1 MAAEHLSIDLETYS
15 SVDIRKSGLYKYVQS
30 PDFEILLFAFSFN
43 GESVRVID
51 LKAECIPDNVIDAL
65 LSENVIKHAYNAAFE
80 WYCLSKY
87 LSVSEPL
94 KWLSQWRCTQLHGL
108 YLGYPKGLAAI
119 GEALGLS
126 SDRKKMSVGDSLINY
141 FCKPC
146 NPTKSNGMRTRN
158 LPQHS
163 PERWALFKEYCRRDV
178 ETEMT
183 VEKMLSAFPVPD
195 DVQRQWELDLRINAY
210 GVRLDAELMNGAI
223 ECSEQINSALTEE
236 AARLTGLS
244 NPKSVKQLKEWLEK
258 ETDTEIGSLN
268 KQTVSELLAGVPQAT
283 LAPQEN
289 ARRVLEIRQ
298 ELGKTS
304 VTKYRAM
311 QNAICA
317 DGRARGLIQFYGA
330 NRTGRWAGRLI
341 QVQNLPRTYLENL
354 DLARKLV
361 KDRDVFMLKFRY
373 GNVPDV
379 LSQLIRTAFI
389 PSKGNRFVVA
399 DFSAIEARVIAWL
412 AGESWRQ
419 EVFATHGKI
428 YEASASQMFHVP
440 IERIKKGNPEY
451 ALRAKGK
458 VAELALGY
466 QGSVGA
472 LKNMGADKMGLSDEE
487 LTEIVARW
495 RAASPRI
502 KDLWY
507 SLEQAALTAVRDCV
521 PVGVRGLILAR
532 EGDYANGLDFLTVR
546 LPSGRKLYYPQP
558 TIADN
563 DFGKPAVHYMGT
575 NGDSKKWTRLSTYGG
590 KLTENIVQAIA
601 RDCLAV
607 TLERLEH
614 AGYQTVMHI
623 HDEAVV
629 DCPADRADIDTLC
642 ALMKQPIPWA
652 EGLVLNAEGFVGDYY
667 KKE

>member
-1 MAAEHLSIDLETYS
+1 MAIDHLSIDIETYS
-15 SVDIRKSGLYKYVQS
+15 SVDIKKSGLYKYVQS

-43 GESVRVID
+43 GEPVRIVD
-51 LKAECIPDNVIDAL
+51 LTQEKLPPRIISAL
-65 LSENVIKHAYNAAFE
+65 VDPNVIKHAYNAAFE

-87 LSVSEPL
+87 LG
-94 KWLSQWRCTQLHGL
+94 KRDYIAWLSQWRCTQLHGL
-108 YLGYPKGLAAI
+108 YLGYPAGLAAI
-119 GEALGLS
+119 GEALGLP
-126 SDRKKMSVGDSLINY
+126 SDKKKMSVGTALINY

-146 NPTKSNGMRTRN
+146 SPTRANGMRTRN

-163 PERWALFKEYCRRDV
+163 HERWELFKQYCCRDV

-183 VEKMLSAFPVPD
+183 VDRRLSGFPVPD
-195 DVQRQWELDLRINAY
+195 DIQRQWELDQRINAY
-210 GVRLDAELMNGAI
+210 GVRLDTELMNGAI
-223 ECSEQINSALTEE
+223 ECSEQITATLMEE
-236 AARLTGLS
+236 AAQLTGIN
-244 NPKSVKQLKEWLEK
+244 NPKSITQLKEWLED
-258 ETDTEIGSLN
+258 ETDDEVPSLN
-268 KQTVSELLAGVPQAT
+268 KQTVSDLIKKLPVSK
-283 LAPQEN
+283 

-304 VTKYRAM
+304 VSKYKAM
-311 QNAICA
+311 SSAICA

-330 NRTGRWAGRLI
+330 CRTGRWAGRLV
-341 QVQNLPRTYLENL
+341 QVHNLPRPVFEHINL
-354 DLARKLV
+354 DLARELV
-361 KDRDVFMLKFRY
+361 QKRDSFMIKYLY
-373 GNVPDV
+373 GSVPDL
-379 LSQLIRTAFI
+379 LSTLIRTTFI
-389 PSKGNRFVVA
+389 PSAGNKFVVA
-399 DFSAIEARVIAWL
+399 DFSAIEARVISWL

-466 QGSVGA
+466 QGGVPA
-472 LKNMGADKMGLSDEE
+472 LKKIGADKMGLSDEE
-487 LTEIVARW
+487 LSDIVFRW
-495 RAASPRI
+495 RQANPRI

-507 SLEQAALTAVRDCV
+507 KINGAALTAVQDCV
-521 PVGVRGLILAR
+521 PVGVQGLILAR
-532 EGDYANGLDFLTVR
+532 ECDVGNGLDFLTAQ
-546 LPSGRKLYYPQP
+546 LPSGRKLFYPQP
-558 TIADN
+558 SIVTN
-563 DFGKPAVHYMGT
+563 RFGEPSVAFKRQKGKAWC
-575 NGDSKKWTRLSTYGG
+575 DEETYGG

-607 TLERLEH
+607 TLERIEN
-614 AGYQTVMHI
+614 AGFQTVMHI

-629 DCPADRADIDTLC
+629 DCPAERADLEVLC

-652 EGLVLNAEGFVGDYY
+652 AGLVLNADGFVGDYY

>member
-1 MAAEHLSIDLETYS
+1 MAVNLSIDIETYS

-30 PDFEILLFAFSFN
+30 PDFEVMLFAYSFD
-43 GESVRVID
+43 GEPVRIVD
-51 LKAECIPDNVIDAL
+51 LTKEQLPPEIIAALNNPDI
-65 LSENVIKHAYNAAFE
+65 IKHAYNAAFE

-87 LSVSEPL
+87 LS
-94 KWLSQWRCTQLHGL
+94 KRDYIAWLSQWRCTQLHGL
-108 YLGYPKGLAAI
+108 YLGYPSGLAAI
-119 GEALGLS
+119 GEALGLPA
-126 SDRKKMSVGDSLINY
+126 DKKKMSIGSSLISY

-146 NPTKSNGMRTRN
+146 SPTRTNGNRSRN
-158 LPQHS
+158 LPQHA
-163 PERWALFKEYCRRDV
+163 PERWELFKEYCRRDV

-183 VEKMLSAFPVPD
+183 VERMLSAFPVPD
-195 DVQRQWELDLRINAY
+195 EVQLQWELDQRINAY
-210 GVRLDAELMNGAI
+210 GVRLDTELMNGAI
-223 ECSEQINSALTEE
+223 DCSEQINAALMDE

-258 ETDTEIGSLN
+258 ETDCEIDSLN
-268 KQTVSELLAGVPQAT
+268 KQAVSELLDGVP
-283 LAPQEN
+283 PQN
-289 ARRVLEIRQ
+289 VRRVLEIRQ

-317 DGRARGLIQFYGA
+317 DERARGLIQFYGA

-354 DLARKLV
+354 DLARDLV
-361 KDRDVFMLKFRY
+361 KSRDVFMLKLRY
-373 GNVPDV
+373 GNIPDI

-389 PSKGNRFVVA
+389 PSDGNRFVVA

-451 ALRAKGK
+451 SLRAKGK

-466 QGSVGA
+466 QGAVGA
-472 LKNMGADKMGLSDEE
+472 LKAMGADKMGLSDEE
-487 LTEIVARW
+487 LSDIVLRW
-495 RAASPRI
+495 REASPRI

-521 PVGVRGLILAR
+521 PCVVRGLIIAR
-532 EGDYANGLDFLTVR
+532 EGDYANGLDFLTVQ

-563 DFGKPAVHYMGT
+563 DFGKPAVHYMGV

-607 TLERLEH
+607 TLERLEN
-614 AGYQTVMHI
+614 AGFRTVMHI

-629 DCPADRADIDTLC
+629 DCPSDRADLSVLC
-642 ALMKQPIPWA
+642 GLMKQPIPWA
-652 EGLVLNAEGFVGDYY
+652 DGLVLNADGFVGDYY

>member
-1 MAAEHLSIDLETYS
+1 MAVKHLSVDLETYS

-30 PDFEILLFAFSFN
+30 PDFEILLLAYSFD
-43 GESVRVID
+43 GEPVQVVD
-51 LKAECIPDNVIDAL
+51 LTAERIPDSVIEAL
-65 LSENVIKHAYNAAFE
+65 LSADVIKHAYNAAFE

-87 LSVSEPL
+87 LSVPAPL

-108 YLGYPKGLAAI
+108 YLGYPAGLATI
-119 GEALGLS
+119 GEALGLP
-126 SDRKKMSVGDSLINY
+126 SDKKKMGVGVSLINY

-146 NPTKSNGMRTRN
+146 SPTKANGMRTRN
-158 LPQHS
+158 YPKHS
-163 PERWALFKEYCRRDV
+163 PERWELFKEYCRRDV

-183 VEKMLSAFPVPD
+183 VEKMLSAFPVPE
-195 DVQRQWELDLRINAY
+195 DVQRQWELDQRINAY
-210 GVRLDAELMNGAI
+210 GVRLDTELMNGAI

-268 KQTVSELLAGVPQAT
+268 KQTVSELLAGVP
-283 LAPQEN
+283 PEN
-289 ARRVLEIRQ
+289 ARRMLEIRQ

-317 DGRARGLIQFYGA
+317 DNRARGLIQFYGA

-354 DLARKLV
+354 DLARALV
-361 KDRDVFMLKFRY
+361 KECDVFMLKFRY
-373 GNVPDV
+373 GNVPDI

-389 PSKGNRFVVA
+389 PSEGRRFVVA

-451 ALRAKGK
+451 AYRAKGK

-472 LKNMGADKMGLSDEE
+472 LKAMGADKMGLSDEE
-487 LTEIVARW
+487 LSDIVQRW

-507 SLEQAALTAVRDCV
+507 KLEEAALTAVRDCV
-521 PVGVRGLILAR
+521 PVGVRGLIIAR
-532 EGDYANGLDFLTVR
+532 EGDFGSGLDFLTVR

-558 TIADN
+558 TIACN
-563 DFGKPAVHYMGT
+563 EFNKPAVHYMGMS
-575 NGDSKKWTRLSTYGG
+575 GESKKWTRLSTYGG

-607 TLERLEH
+607 TLERLEA
-614 AGYQTVMHI
+614 AGFQTVMHI

-629 DCPADRADIDTLC
+629 DAPAERADLEALC
-642 ALMKQPIPWA
+642 ELMKQPIPWA
-652 EGLVLNAEGFVGDYY
+652 SGLVLNADGFVGDYY

>member
-1 MAAEHLSIDLETYS
+1 MAVNHLSIDLETYS
-15 SVDIRKSGLYKYVQS
+15 SVDIKKSGLYKYVQS
-30 PDFEILLFAFSFN
+30 PDFELLLFAFSFN
-43 GESVRVID
+43 GEPVRVID
-51 LKAECIPDNVIDAL
+51 LKTACIPDSVIGAL
-65 LSENVIKHAYNAAFE
+65 FDENVIKHAYNAAFE

-87 LSVSEPL
+87 FSIAEPL

-108 YLGYPKGLAAI
+108 YLGYPAGLAAI
-119 GEALGLS
+119 GEALGLPN
-126 SDRKKMSVGDSLINY
+126 DKKKMGVGVSLINY

-146 NPTKSNGMRTRN
+146 NPTRTNGMRTRN
-158 LPQHS
+158 YPQHS

-183 VEKMLSAFPVPD
+183 VERMLSAFPVPA
-195 DVQRQWELDLRINAY
+195 DVQKQWELDLRINSY
-210 GVRLDAELMNGAI
+210 GVRLDTELMNGAI
-223 ECSEQINSALTEE
+223 ECSEQLNGELVEE

-244 NPKSVKQLKEWLEK
+244 NPKSVKQLKDWLEK
-258 ETDTEIGSLN
+258 ETLEDISSLN
-268 KQTVSELLAGVPQAT
+268 KETVAALKKTVPQDK
-283 LAPQEN
+283 

-317 DGRARGLIQFYGA
+317 DDRARGLIQFYGA

-341 QVQNLPRTYLENL
+341 QAQNLPRTYLENL

-361 KDRDVFMLKFRY
+361 KERDVFMLKFRY
-373 GNVPDV
+373 RNVPDV
-379 LSQLIRTAFI
+379 LSQLIRTTFI
-389 PSKGNRFVVA
+389 PSDGHKFVVA

-440 IERIKKGNPEY
+440 IEYIKKGNPEY

-466 QGSVGA
+466 QGGVGA
-472 LKNMGADKMGLSDEE
+472 LKNMGADKMGLSDDE
-487 LTEIVARW
+487 LSDIVQRW
-495 RAASPRI
+495 RTASPRI
-502 KDLWY
+502 RDLWY
-507 SLEQAALTAVRDCV
+507 KLEEAALTAVLECV
-521 PVGVRGLILAR
+521 PVGVRGLIIAR
-532 EGDYANGLDFLTVR
+532 ESDPIHGLDFLTVQ
-546 LPSGRKLYYPQP
+546 LPSGRKIYYPQP
-558 TIADN
+558 TIACN
-563 DFGKPAVHYMGT
+563 EFNKPAVHYMGSNSKS
-575 NGDSKKWTRLSTYGG
+575 NGEKWIRLSTYGG

-607 TLERLEH
+607 TLERLEN

-629 DCPADRADIDTLC
+629 DCPAERADLNTLC
-642 ALMKQPIPWA
+642 ELMKQPISWA
-652 EGLVLNAEGFVGDYY
+652 SGLVLNADGFVGDYY

>member
-1 MAAEHLSIDLETYS
+1 MEVKHLKHLSIDIETYS

-30 PDFEILLFAFSFN
+30 PDFEILLFAYSFD
-43 GESVRVID
+43 GEPVRIID
-51 LKAECIPDNVIDAL
+51 LTNNAL
-65 LSENVIKHAYNAAFE
+65 PSEIIVALHSPNYIKHAYNAAFE
-80 WYCLSKY
+80 WYCLSTY
-87 LSVSEPL
+87 LG
-94 KWLSQWRCTQLHGL
+94 KRNYIDWLSQWRCTMLHGL
-108 YLGYPKGLAAI
+108 YLGYPQGLAAI
-119 GEALGLS
+119 GETLGLP
-126 SDRKKMSVGDSLINY
+126 SDKKKMGIGSSLINY

-146 NPTKSNGMRTRN
+146 KSTRTNGFRSRN
-158 LPQHS
+158 YPRHA
-163 PERWALFKEYCRRDV
+163 PDKWELFKEYCCRDV

-183 VEKMLSAFPVPD
+183 VERMLSAFPVPD
-195 DVQRQWELDLRINAY
+195 EVQRQWELDQRINAY
-210 GVRLDAELMNGAI
+210 GVRLDTELMNGAI
-223 ECSEQINSALTEE
+223 ECSEQINAELMSE
-236 AARLTGLS
+236 AERLTGLS
-244 NPKSVKQLKEWLEK
+244 NPKSIKQLKGWLEK
-258 ETDTEIGSLN
+258 ETDSEIGSLD
-268 KQTVSELLAGVPQAT
+268 KQSVSELLDGIPQ
-283 LAPQEN
+283 QN
-289 ARRVLEIRQ
+289 VRRVLEIRQ

-311 QNAICA
+311 ANALCG

-341 QVQNLPRTYLENL
+341 QVQNLPRTYIESL
-354 DLARKLV
+354 DLARDLAKS
-361 KDRDVFMLKFRY
+361 RDVFMLKFLY
-373 GNVPDV
+373 GNVPDI

-389 PSKGNRFVVA
+389 PSPGNKFAVA

-440 IERIKKGNPEY
+440 IERIKKENPEY

-472 LKNMGADKMGLSDEE
+472 LKAMGADKMGLSDEE
-487 LTEIVARW
+487 LLEIVERW
-495 RAASPRI
+495 RLASPRI

-507 SLEQAALTAVRDCV
+507 SLEQAALSAVRDCV

-532 EGDYANGLDFLTVR
+532 ECDPANGLDFLTVR

-558 TIADN
+558 TISEN
-563 DFGKPAVHYMGT
+563 DFGKPAVHYLGI
-575 NGDSKKWTRLSTYGG
+575 NGDGKKWTRLSTYGG

-607 TLERLEH
+607 TLERLEN
-614 AGYQTVMHI
+614 AGFQTVMHI

-629 DCPADRADIDTLC
+629 DCPPELADLEALC
-642 ALMKQPIPWA
+642 GLMKQPIPWA
-652 EGLVLNAEGFVGDYY
+652 PGLILNADGFVGDYY

>member
-1 MAAEHLSIDLETYS
+1 MEAKHLKHLSIDIETYS
-15 SVDIRKSGLYKYVQS
+15 SVDIRKSGLYKYAQS
-30 PDFEILLFAFSFN
+30 PDFEILLFAYSFD
-43 GESVRVID
+43 GAPVRIVD
-51 LKAECIPDNVIDAL
+51 LTNNALPSEIIVALHSPDCV
-65 LSENVIKHAYNAAFE
+65 KHAYNAAFE

-87 LSVSEPL
+87 LGKRDYIE
-94 KWLSQWRCTQLHGL
+94 WLSQWRCTMLHGL
-108 YLGYPKGLAAI
+108 YLGYPQGLAAI
-119 GEALGLS
+119 GEALGLP
-126 SDRKKMSVGDSLINY
+126 SDKKKMGIGSSLINY

-146 NPTKSNGMRTRN
+146 KSTRTNGFRSRN
-158 LPQHS
+158 YPHHA
-163 PERWALFKEYCRRDV
+163 PDKWELFKKYCRRDV

-183 VEKMLSAFPVPD
+183 VERMLSAFPVPD
-195 DVQRQWELDLRINAY
+195 EVQRQWELDQRINAY
-210 GVRLDAELMNGAI
+210 GVRLDTELMNGAI
-223 ECSEQINSALTEE
+223 ECSEQINAELMSE
-236 AARLTGLS
+236 AERLTGLS
-244 NPKSVKQLKEWLEK
+244 NPKSVKQLKGWLEK
-258 ETDTEIGSLN
+258 ETDSEIESLD
-268 KQTVSELLAGVPQAT
+268 KQSVSELLSGVPQ
-283 LAPQEN
+283 QN
-289 ARRVLEIRQ
+289 VRRVLEIRQ

-311 QNAICA
+311 ANALCQ

-341 QVQNLPRTYLENL
+341 QVQNLPRTYIESL
-354 DLARKLV
+354 DLARDLAKS
-361 KDRDVFMLKFRY
+361 RDVFMLKFLY
-373 GNVPDV
+373 GNVPDI

-389 PSKGNRFVVA
+389 PSPGNKFAVA

-440 IERIKKGNPEY
+440 IDRIKKGNPEY

-472 LKNMGADKMGLSDEE
+472 LKAMGADKMGLSDEE
-487 LTEIVARW
+487 LLEIVERW
-495 RAASPRI
+495 RLASPRI

-507 SLEQAALTAVRDCV
+507 SLEQAALSAVRDCV

-532 EGDYANGLDFLTVR
+532 ECDPANGLDFLTVR

-558 TIADN
+558 TIAEN
-563 DFGKPAVHYMGT
+563 DRGKPAVHYMGLV
-575 NGDSKKWTRLSTYGG
+575 GKKWTRLSTYGG

-607 TLERLEH
+607 TLERLEN
-614 AGYQTVMHI
+614 AGFQTVMHI

-629 DCPADRADIDTLC
+629 DCPADRADLGALC
-642 ALMKQPIPWA
+642 GLMKQPIPWA
-652 EGLVLNAEGFVGDYY
+652 PGLILNADGFVGDYY

>member
-15 SVDIRKSGLYKYVQS
+15 SVDIKKSGLYKYVQS
-30 PDFEILLFAFSFN
+30 PDFEVLLFAYRFG
-43 GESVRVID
+43 GEPVRVID
-51 LKAECIPDNVIDAL
+51 LTSEELPTFIVSAL
-65 LSENVIKHAYNAAFE
+65 LSERVIKHAYNAAFE

-87 LSVSEPL
+87 LSVAEPL

-108 YLGYPKGLAAI
+108 YLGYPAGLAAI
-119 GEALGLS
+119 GEALEFP
-126 SDRKKMSVGDSLINY
+126 SDKKKMSVGVSLINY

-146 NPTKSNGMRTRN
+146 NPTKANGMRTRN
-158 LPQHS
+158 YPKHS
-163 PERWALFKEYCRRDV
+163 PERWALFMEYCRRDV
-178 ETEMT
+178 ETETT
-183 VEKMLSAFPVPD
+183 VERILSTFPVPEQ
-195 DVQRQWELDLRINAY
+195 VQKQWELDLRINSY
-210 GVRLDAELMNGAI
+210 GVRLDADLMNGAI
-223 ECSEQINSALTEE
+223 ECSERINYELAEE

-258 ETDTEIGSLN
+258 ETLEEISSLN
-268 KQTVSELLAGVPQAT
+268 KETVAALKQTLPQDK
-283 LAPQEN
+283 

-304 VTKYRAM
+304 VTKYKAM

-354 DLARKLV
+354 ELARELV
-361 KDRDVFMLKFRY
+361 KNRDVFMLKFVY
-373 GNVPDV
+373 GNVPDI

-389 PSKGNRFVVA
+389 PSEGNKFAVA

-440 IERIKKGNPEY
+440 IERIKKGAPEY

-487 LTEIVARW
+487 LSDIVRRW
-495 RAASPRI
+495 REASPRI

-507 SLEQAALTAVRDCV
+507 KLEEAALTAVRDGV
-521 PVGVRGLILAR
+521 PVGARGLILAR
-532 EGDYANGLDFLTVR
+532 EGDFGGGLDFLTVQ

-558 TIADN
+558 TIAEN

-575 NGDSKKWTRLSTYGG
+575 NGESKKWTRLSTYGG

-607 TLERLEH
+607 TLGRLEN
-614 AGYQTVMHI
+614 AGFQTVMHI

-629 DCPADRADIDTLC
+629 DCPAGKADLKALC
-642 ALMKQPIPWA
+642 ELMKQPISWA
-652 EGLVLNAEGFVGDYY
+652 EGLVLNADGFVGDYY

>member
-1 MAAEHLSIDLETYS
+1 MAIDHLSIDIETYS
-15 SVDIRKSGLYKYVQS
+15 SVDIKKSGLYKYVQS

-43 GESVRVID
+43 GEPVRIVD
-51 LKAECIPDNVIDAL
+51 LTQEKLPPRLISAL
-65 LSENVIKHAYNAAFE
+65 VDPNVIKHAYNAAFE

-87 LSVSEPL
+87 LGMQDYIP
-94 KWLSQWRCTQLHGL
+94 WLSQWRCTQLHGL
-108 YLGYPKGLAAI
+108 YLGYPAGLAAI
-119 GEALGLS
+119 GEALGLP
-126 SDRKKMSVGDSLINY
+126 SDKKKMGVGTALINY

-146 NPTKSNGMRTRN
+146 NPTRANGMRTRN

-163 PERWALFKEYCRRDV
+163 PDRWELFKQYCRRDV

-183 VEKMLSAFPVPD
+183 VDRRLSGFPVPD
-195 DVQRQWELDLRINAY
+195 YIQRQWELDQRINAY
-210 GVRLDAELMNGAI
+210 GVRLDTELMNGAI
-223 ECSEQINSALTEE
+223 ECSEQINYALAEE
-236 AARLTGLS
+236 AAQLTGLS
-244 NPKSVKQLKEWLEK
+244 NPKSVKQLKDWLEK
-258 ETDTEIGSLN
+258 ETLEEISTLN
-268 KQTVSELLAGVPQAT
+268 KETVAALKQTL
-283 LAPQEN
+283 PQEK

-304 VTKYRAM
+304 VTKYKAM
-311 QNAICA
+311 QNAVCA

-341 QVQNLPRTYLENL
+341 QVQNLPRTYINSL
-354 DLARKLV
+354 DLARELV
-361 KDRDVFMLKFRY
+361 KDRDLFMLKFLY
-373 GNVPDV
+373 GNVPDI

-389 PSKGNRFVVA
+389 PSAGNRFAVA

-466 QGSVGA
+466 QGAVGA
-472 LKNMGADKMGLSDEE
+472 LKNMGADKMGLSDDE
-487 LTEIVARW
+487 LAEIVERW

-532 EGDYANGLDFLTVR
+532 ECDCANGLDFLTVQ

-575 NGDSKKWTRLSTYGG
+575 DGASKKWTRLSTYGG

-607 TLERLEH
+607 TLERLEN
-614 AGYQTVMHI
+614 AGFQTVMHI

-629 DCPADRADIDTLC
+629 DCPAERADLEALC
-642 ALMKQPIPWA
+642 ALMKRPIPWA
-652 EGLVLNAEGFVGDYY
+652 AGLVLNADGFVGDYY

>member
-1 MAAEHLSIDLETYS
+1 MAEKHLSIDIETYS
-15 SVDIRKSGLYKYVQS
+15 SVDIKKSGLYKYVQS
-30 PDFEILLFAFSFN
+30 PDFEVLLFAFSFD
-43 GESVRVID
+43 GEPVRIVD
-51 LKAECIPDNVIDAL
+51 LTIEQLPPGIVSAL
-65 LSENVIKHAYNAAFE
+65 FDKNVIKHAYNAAFE

-87 LSVSEPL
+87 FSVQNPPE
-94 KWLSQWRCTQLHGL
+94 WLPQWRCTQLHGL
-108 YLGYPKGLAAI
+108 YLGYPSGLAAI
-119 GEALGLS
+119 GEALGLPA
-126 SDRKKMSVGDSLINY
+126 DKKKMSVGVSLINY

-146 NPTKSNGMRTRN
+146 APTRANGMRTRN
-158 LPQHS
+158 FPQHS
-163 PERWALFKEYCRRDV
+163 PDRWELFKQYCRRDV

-183 VEKMLSAFPVPD
+183 VERRLSGFPVPMD
-195 DVQRQWELDLRINAY
+195 IQRQWELDQRINSY
-210 GVRLDAELMNGAI
+210 GVRLDVELMEGAI
-223 ECSEQINSALTEE
+223 DCSEQINYALAEE

-244 NPKSVKQLKEWLEK
+244 NPKSVKQLKDWLEK
-258 ETDTEIGSLN
+258 ETLEEISSLN
-268 KQTVSELLAGVPQAT
+268 KETVAALKQTLPQDK
-283 LAPQEN
+283 
-289 ARRVLEIRQ
+289 ARRVLDIRQ

-304 VTKYRAM
+304 VTKYKAM
-311 QNAICA
+311 QNAICK

-354 DLARKLV
+354 DLARELV
-361 KDRDVFMLKFRY
+361 KARDVFMLKFRY

-389 PSKGNRFVVA
+389 PSEGNKFAVA

-419 EVFATHGKI
+419 EVFATHGRI

-487 LTEIVARW
+487 LSEIVERW

-507 SLEQAALTAVRDCV
+507 GLEQAALFAVRECV
-521 PVGVRGLILAR
+521 PVGVRGLILTR
-532 EGDYANGLDFLTVR
+532 EGDYANGLDFLTVQ

-607 TLERLEH
+607 MLERLEN
-614 AGYQTVMHI
+614 AGFQTVMHI

-629 DCPADRADIDTLC
+629 DCPTDRADLAALC
-642 ALMKQPIPWA
+642 DLMKQPIPWA
-652 EGLVLNAEGFVGDYY
+652 EGLVLNADGFVGDYY

>member
-1 MAAEHLSIDLETYS
+1 M
-15 SVDIRKSGLYKYVQS
+15 
-30 PDFEILLFAFSFN
+30 
-43 GESVRVID
+43 
-51 LKAECIPDNVIDAL
+51 
-65 LSENVIKHAYNAAFE
+65 
-80 WYCLSKY
+80 
-87 LSVSEPL
+87 
-94 KWLSQWRCTQLHGL
+94 
-108 YLGYPKGLAAI
+108 
-119 GEALGLS
+119 
-126 SDRKKMSVGDSLINY
+126 
-141 FCKPC
+141 
-146 NPTKSNGMRTRN
+146 
-158 LPQHS
+158 
-163 PERWALFKEYCRRDV
+163 
-178 ETEMT
+178 
-183 VEKMLSAFPVPD
+183 
-195 DVQRQWELDLRINAY
+195 QRQWELDLRINAY
-210 GVRLDAELMNGAI
+210 GVRLDTELMNGAI
-223 ECSEQINSALTEE
+223 ECSEQINSALAEE

-268 KQTVSELLAGVPQAT
+268 KQTVSELLLAVPE
-283 LAPQEN
+283 EN

-354 DLARKLV
+354 DLARALV
-361 KDRDVFMLKFRY
+361 KERDVFMLKFRY
-373 GNVPDV
+373 GNVPDI

-389 PSKGNRFVVA
+389 PSEGRRFVVA

-472 LKNMGADKMGLSDEE
+472 LKTMGADKMGLSDEE
-487 LTEIVARW
+487 LSDIVQRW

-507 SLEQAALTAVRDCV
+507 KLEEAALTAVRDCV
-521 PVGVRGLILAR
+521 PVGVRGLIIAR
-532 EGDYANGLDFLTVR
+532 ECDPVNGLDFLTVR

-558 TIADN
+558 TIACN
-563 DFGKPAVHYMGT
+563 EFNKPAVHYMGT
-575 NGDSKKWTRLSTYGG
+575 NGESKKWARQSTYGG

-607 TLERLEH
+607 TLERLEA
-614 AGYQTVMHI
+614 AGFQTVMHI

-629 DCPADRADIDTLC
+629 DAPAERADLEALC
-642 ALMKQPIPWA
+642 KLMKQPIPWA
-652 EGLVLNAEGFVGDYY
+652 QGLILNADGFVGDYY